1 MRLALLLLF
10 GCSTCV
16 LYFCAPQPF
25 NANGGDNLWYLP
37 TAMSLA
43 HRGTLDVSEF
53 RADLSSRNPVDVWIT
68 VMDSDPRLVK
78 IGDKRLNWFPIGPSL
93 LALPLVPLVEPL
105 LADVQSPLQRAD
117 RLAAIAAALTATVA
131 VLMVF
136 SLVLILTKS
145 WSLAWSVGM
154 FHAFA
159 SPHFST
165 HHSGFWSHNALQPF
179 ILLALLLLVARE
191 GRYVWL
197 GALPLVLAYATR
209 PDAPILI
216 AAYSV
221 CVLLL
226 FRATSVR
233 YFGLLA
239 VGLATF
245 FAWSHSTYGTW
256 LPPYY
261 TRIPGTPFFSG
272 HALLGTLV
280 SPNRGLFVFT
290 PVYLLSV
297 VGALLVLFR
306 WRRYPAIYLLA
317 AIVVGGQWL
326 SISTLDPRWWGGFSF
341 GPRLFSPV
349 LPLLTILT
357 IPALEE
363 IRARNGSTGTIL
375 RALLGLALLW
385 SLFVQTR
392 GSFALGPHQWNYDP
406 NVDLHPEQVWNW
418 ADMQILR

>member
-1 MRLALLLLF
+1 MIVRFSRWA
-10 GCSTCV
+10 
-16 LYFCAPQPF
+16 
-25 NANGGDNLWYLP
+25 
-37 TAMSLA
+37 
-43 HRGTLDVSEF
+43 
-53 RADLSSRNPVDVWIT
+53 RARRARSPGASRCSRNSPTST
-68 VMDSDPRLVK
+68 VRTAERWCWSP
-78 IGDKRLNWFPIGPSL
+78 PS
-93 LALPLVPLVEPL
+93 
-105 LADVQSPLQRAD
+105 R
-117 RLAAIAAALTATVA
+117 RRRR
-131 VLMVF
+131 
-136 SLVLILTKS
+136 
-145 WSLAWSVGM
+145 
-154 FHAFA
+154 
-159 SPHFST
+159 FST
-165 HHSGFWSHNALQPF
+165 HHSAFWSHNALQPF
-179 ILLALLLLVARE
+179 TLLALLLLVARE

-197 GALPLVLAYATR
+197 GALPLVLAYMTR

-226 FRATSVR
+226 FRAASVR
-233 YFGLLA
+233 YFGLLG

-245 FAWSHSTYGTW
+245 FAWSHSIYGTW
-256 LPPYY
+256 RPPYY
-261 TRIPGTPFFSG
+261 GLIPGAPFFSVKV
-272 HALLGTLV
+272 LLGTLF

-306 WRRYPAIYLLA
+306 RRRYPAIYLLA

-341 GPRLFSPV
+341 GPRLFCPV

-363 IRARNGSTGTIL
+363 IRARTGSTGRIL
-375 RALLGLALLW
+375 RLSLGLALVW

-392 GSFALGPHQWNYDP
+392 GSFAAGPHQWNYNP